1 MCKKNGGGMQSL
13 RSKLVLNIVPFF
25 LISVILVIGIM
36 AGIFAIDYFV
46 LKELATDDLITY
58 KKYNLKMYASE
69 IATVLQQRY

>member
-1 MCKKNGGGMQSL
+1 MQSL

-36 AGIFAIDYFV
+36 AGIFAIDYFF